1 MSKDEDLMRPE
12 AKIQKGAVEM
22 RLVLAPGAA
31 DASEGTVYVGED
43 NTLCC
48 KKAAG
53 VSQSGEK
60 SDIEY
65 NIYAEKQP
73 GEGFWSVAP
82 GCGDISEGMVWVAVI
97 RKGTHV

>member
-31 DASEGTVYVGED
+31 DASEGTVWVAED
-43 NTLCC
+43 TLRPAEIDRKACCC
-48 KKAAG
+48 KEQE
-53 VSQSGEK
+53 V
-60 SDIEY
+60 EY
-65 NIYAEKQP
+65 KMYAEKQP
-73 GEGFWSVAP
+73 GGGVWSVAP

-97 RKGTHV
+97 RKGTPV